1 MRLVLGLMLVS
12 SLLAPASA
20 EKRGRVYRV
29 AVLSP
34 GSIEGIIRVTL
45 PELAKLG
52 FIEGPIFPLQ
62 RAAEFQFPSFPP

>member
-12 SLLAPASA
+12 SLLSA
-20 EKRGRVYRV
+20 RFGRRTRSGLPRGGAL
-29 AVLSP
+29 AVFF
-34 GSIEGIIRVTL
+34 EGIIRVTL

-52 FIEGPIFPLQ
+52 FIEGTNFPLQ